1 MDVPHPC
8 RNGQAALI
16 KLTDYEKIRTKVC
29 WKGVRF
35 GEWKWD
41 GYDRSYFIAYICYIL
56 NKFEII
62 LIN

>member
-16 KLTDYEKIRTKVC
+16 KLTDYEKIRTKMC

-41 GYDRSYFIAYICYIL
+41 GYDHI
-56 NKFEII
+56 
-62 LIN
+62 